1 MVQSINPTQ
10 KNDETDGLPM
20 PKPMEALIDTA
31 SYYLG
36 LENFSMQQVL
46 EARIME

>member
-1 MVQSINPTQ
+1 
-10 KNDETDGLPM
+10 
-20 PKPMEALIDTA
+20 MEALIDAA

-46 EARIME
+46 EARIMEE